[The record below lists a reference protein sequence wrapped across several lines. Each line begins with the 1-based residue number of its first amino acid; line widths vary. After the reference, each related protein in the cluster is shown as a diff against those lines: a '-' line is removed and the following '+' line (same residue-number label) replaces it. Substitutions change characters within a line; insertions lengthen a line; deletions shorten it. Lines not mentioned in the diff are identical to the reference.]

1 MPSVA
6 DETGKAQKNGAP
18 FVGTVVHE
26 NPARKEYEETIEEWV
41 AGRASY
47 EDVIARD
54 PYRHN
59 RSLFGFLLCLLS
71 GQTRS
76 KRK

>member
-1 MPSVA
+1 MPGIA
-6 DETGKAQKNGAP
+6 DRVDEAQKNGAP

-26 NPARKEYEETIEEWV
+26 SPARKRYEETIEEWV

-47 EDVIARD
+47 EDVVARD
-54 PYRHN
+54 PYRQN
-59 RSLFGFLLCLLS
+59 RSFLGFLLYLLS

-76 KRK
+76 KR

>member
-1 MPSVA
+1 MSGIANRV
-6 DETGKAQKNGAP
+6 DKVQKDGAP
-18 FVGTVVHE
+18 FVGTVIHE
-26 NPARKEYEETIEEWV
+26 SPTRKKYEETIGDWI

-59 RSLFGFLLCLLS
+59 RSLLGFLLYLLS

-76 KRK
+76 RR